1 MDKKGLAWLLALGLS
16 LYLILNTENEKIN
29 QKFFGIE
36 AQAQAPQQE
45 NADSALSEDQAPAT
59 INADEKPP
67 AEEKQTELKAVAKE
81 ALSKEAPAELAQ
93 TELPVHSLSV
103 GDNFVLNIRPGQG
116 LKDAQLNEYF
126 TTSEKDENVKIGDQ
140 NTPSFNFSGIAE
152 EWQLVNLR
160 VKEKSQNKLV
170 TEAAYTY
177 EGQSFAV
184 QSTWALTEDYHFALN
199 HKLINTSDKTLNIS
213 GLYLNCGYVQP
224 VQMGEHGFFT
234 QQAIGNDQAID
245 TILKKDRKIETHL
258 KHGIVDDI
266 KDKLEDAAEEGR
278 VLKDPYA
285 IYQPEEGDSFDWIAV
300 KNQYFAFIADTSDSF
315 STVRTKTKEII
326 SPLKNEDGS
335 QDKYDLLFAEGQ
347 IEDFKLIPGESKEIA
362 LDIFAGPQ
370 EIHILEKLGS
380 DKKGIMQLNMF
391 MNMKISWLG
400 FLSEMILKALF
411 FFNGFVNS
419 FGLSIILLTIT
430 VKLLFWKLT
439 NKSNRSM
446 KKMAVLGPRIKEIR
460 EENKDNPQVMNQKV
474 MALYREEGVNPAGGC
489 LPMLLQMPIFIA
501 LFNALRSAI
510 ELRHVEFLWITD
522 LSQPDTLGF
531 IPGVPI
537 RPLVIIW
544 ALLMLVQQRMTPSSA
559 DETQKKVMMFMPI
572 MMLFFCYGMPAGL
585 TLYWCFQSLM
595 TLIQYKLN
603 NRTTDGTPAPA
614 TAAK

>member
-1 MDKKGLAWLLALGLS
+1 MDKKGLAWLIILGLS
-16 LYLILNTENEKIN
+16 LYLILNTENDKIN

-36 AQAQAPQQE
+36 PQAAAPVEE
-45 NADSALSEDQAPAT
+45 NTDTALSSDVVSPTSTTNEKT
-59 INADEKPP
+59 I
-67 AEEKQTELKAVAKE
+67 AEPKQEIAKTEIKE
-81 ALSKEAPAELAQ
+81 ELPKELN
-93 TELPVHSLSV
+93 TELPLHTLSV
-103 GDNFVLNIRPGQG
+103 GENFTLNIRPGQG

-126 TTSEKDENVKIGDQ
+126 TTSAKDQNVKIGDK
-140 NTPSFNFSGIAE
+140 NTPSFSLSGVAE
-152 EWQLVNLR
+152 KWELIDLR
-160 VKEKSQNKLV
+160 VKEKSNDKLI
-170 TEAAYTY
+170 TEAAYTF

-184 QSTWALTEDYHFALN
+184 QSTWELEEDYHFALN
-199 HKLINTSDKTLNIS
+199 HKLINTSDKTLNVS
-213 GLYLNCGYVQP
+213 GLYLNCGYIQP
-224 VQMGEHGFFT
+224 IQMGEHGFFT

-245 TILKKDRKIETHL
+245 TILKKERKIETHI
-258 KHGIVDDI
+258 KTSIDGDI
-266 KDKLEDAAEEGR
+266 QDKVEEAQDQGR
-278 VLKDPYA
+278 VLKDPFMVYS
-285 IYQPEEGDSFDWIAV
+285 PDPDDNDSYDWIAV
-300 KNQYFAFIADTSDSF
+300 KNQYFAFIADTTDSF
-315 STVRTKTKEII
+315 ATVRTKTKEII
-326 SPLKNEDGS
+326 SPTKNEDGS

-347 IEDFKLIPGESKEIA
+347 ISDFDLAPGASKEIV
-362 LDIFAGPQ
+362 LDIYAGPQ
-370 EIHILEKLGS
+370 EIHVLENLGN

-391 MNMKISWLG
+391 MNMKVSWLG

-419 FGLSIILLTIT
+419 FGLAIILLTIS
-430 VKLLFWKLT
+430 VKLLFWRLT
-439 NKSNRSM
+439 NKSNKSM

-544 ALLMLVQQRMTPSSA
+544 ALLMLVQQKMTPSSA

-614 TAAK
+614 AAAK